1 MRLRYETG
9 VATLVQFIVATGL
22 GFLGGGASIIT
33 GCFGH
38 SAGECVSNSLVSLIL
53 IILTVVWL
61 GFLLTLGY
69 VAQERRS
76 WRFAGTLIGA
86 EGLSALIYL
95 FDAKHTNSWLSRITN
110 LVGFVLAA
118 WVIWLALQLV
128 RSRGGRIV
136 RAGRP
141 RRRLVSKRS

>member
-9 VATLVQFIVATGL
+9 VATLVQFIIATAF

-38 SAGECVSNSLVSLIL
+38 GIGECVSNSLVSLIL
-53 IILTVVWL
+53 IILSVAWL

-76 WRFAGTLIGA
+76 WRFAATLICA
-86 EGLSALIYL
+86 EGLTALVYL
-95 FDAKHTNSWLSRITN
+95 FDLRHTNSWLARFTN
-110 LVGFVLAA
+110 FISFLLAA

-128 RSRGGRIV
+128 WYRGSRV
-136 RAGRP
+136 VKTT
-141 RRRLVSKRS
+141 RRRRKSS